1 MGLTVGLRSNRGQK
15 DMTWEDVSG
24 RELVL
29 KERACGFLEKE
40 RGTNRS
46 DWRLVSNSSVMVSQ
60 GGI

>member
-1 MGLTVGLRSNRGQK
+1 MGLTVDLRSSRSQK
-15 DMTWEDVSG
+15 DMAWEDVSG

-40 RGTNRS
+40 RGANRS
-46 DWRLVSNSSVMVSQ
+46 DWRFVSNSSVMVSQ